1 MGMGVAGKR
10 EDMVP
15 SKASAEHPLICVR
28 ELAGR
33 RARWPW
39 KVQRWEW

>member
-15 SKASAEHPLICVR
+15 SKASAGHPLICVR

-33 RARWPW
+33 RVRWPW